1 MSALDGFRRQVDK
14 YDGQTIY
21 SNNKV
26 VYELE
31 NWLGAGAS
39 GSVYQAVEVS
49 TQKTV
54 AIKILNP
61 IGFKLLPIS
70 QINQCVVAKKG
81 LPLTREQSIGKSPLT
96 QDNIWWLIHS
106 TSHSSLKHVISAY
119 EDPNRRQLRELP
131 LPKCVEIWGWHPL
144 GADQSSYE
152 EVEKINISPYSIQF
166 NGAIIQIPLVS
177 TKYLKWLYSRLVICK
192 EMINMVKVGEHS
204 NIVDL
209 LEVLELIQDSKAT
222 LFLVLE
228 YVNGGELFERM
239 KMCNF
244 GTSDDF
250 ARKYFTQLLS
260 GVNYCHQKGIVH
272 RDLKPENLL
281 LSDPSDDALLK
292 IADFGLSA
300 VVFAAENVDIIIGGV
315 VNNISNENISDNSD
329 VNFPSSPDI
338 IKIKQSLLSSPNNT
352 TTNNSNNNSNNNSDT
367 LGTPLSPPS
376 SFSPEIGIR
385 RLQSIVGS
393 PHYIAPEVLSHDH
406 SGYDGSKVDMW
417 SAGVILYTLLVGRH
431 PFGSDISTCQ
441 QFQRYKK
448 WVTIEYTAMIRDGI
462 VEPTL
467 PTWFFP
473 SRISQAAANLLI
485 SLLHFDPSQRIN
497 AADAINHPW
506 CLGKDTLSSTIFS
519 DMLQING
526 TINQVSSNTFS
537 SQSTQQQQIRQNRQ
551 NNRQNLAEN
560 YFSRHTSTTPPL
572 PNSSNSNSS
581 SGSICPSPSHSYS
594 SCSDNNNSSVISTP
608 VRIKQNIPTNADN
621 SLNTSLESLS
631 LRQLSNTSNINSNVI
646 INSNNQNSYQSES
659 IVDINLDRVE
669 ILEQSVIDNHISPT
683 HSIIRTTTPIISINE
698 SQPQTQAS
706 ILRMQQEK
714 EALIKEGRF

>member
-1 MSALDGFRRQVDK
+1 MSTLDQFRRQVDK

-21 SNNKV
+21 SNNEV

-81 LPLTREQSIGKSPLT
+81 FPLTREQSIGKSPLT

-106 TSHSSLKHVISAY
+106 TSHSSVKHVIAAY

-131 LPKCVEIWGWHPL
+131 LPKCVEIWGWQPL
-144 GADQSSYE
+144 GADQLSYE
-152 EVEKINISPYSIQF
+152 AVEKINISHYSIQF
-166 NGAIIQIPLVS
+166 NGTIIQIPLVS
-177 TKYLKWLYSRLVICK
+177 TKYLKWLYSRLAICK
-192 EMINMVKVGEHS
+192 EMINMVKVGEHC

-239 KMCNF
+239 KICNF

-250 ARKYFTQLLS
+250 ARKYFKQLLS

-300 VVFAAENVDIIIGGV
+300 VVFAAENVNITIGEV
-315 VNNISNENISDNSD
+315 VNNNNSNENNSD
-329 VNFPSSPDI
+329 YSDGKFPRSPDI
-338 IKIKQSLLSSPNNT
+338 IKIKQSLMSPL
-352 TTNNSNNNSNNNSDT
+352 SNNNPPINSSPRSNNNNIYTDN
-367 LGTPLSPPS
+367 LGTPLSEPS
-376 SFSPEIGIR
+376 SFSPEIR

-393 PHYIAPEVLSHDH
+393 PHYIAPEVISHDH

-417 SAGVILYTLLVGRH
+417 SAGVILYTLLTGRH

-448 WVTIEYTAMIRDGI
+448 WVSVEYTAMIRDSD
-462 VEPTL
+462 VEPIL
-467 PTWFFP
+467 PSWFFP
-473 SRISQAAANLLI
+473 SRISQSAANLLI

-497 AADAINHPW
+497 AFDAINHPW
-506 CLGKDTLSSTIFS
+506 CLGKETLSSTIIN
-519 DMLQING
+519 DKLQTNDN
-526 TINQVSSNTFS
+526 INQVSSNTNS
-537 SQSTQQQQIRQNRQ
+537 SQSTQQQKQQPRQNRL
-551 NNRQNLAEN
+551 NNRQNLVEN
-560 YFSRHTSTTPPL
+560 YFSRHSSTSPTL
-572 PNSSNSNSS
+572 PNSSANSPPRST
-581 SGSICPSPSHSYS
+581 SPSNSYS
-594 SCSDNNNSSVISTP
+594 SSSDNNNSSVVSP
-608 VRIKQNIPTNADN
+608 VRTKLDN
-621 SLNTSLESLS
+621 NLNTSFESLS
-631 LRQLSNTSNINSNVI
+631 IRQVHNSSNSNSNVI
-646 INSNNQNSYQSES
+646 TNSNNQNSNHIES
-659 IVDINLDRVE
+659 VLEINLDGVE
-669 ILEQSVIDNHISPT
+669 ILEHSIINIT
-683 HSIIRTTTPIISINE
+683 HTNPIIRTTTPTISINE
-698 SQPQTQAS
+698 SQSQAA
-706 ILRMQQEK
+706 ILRIQQEK